1 MNLFIANLSPVSTT
15 KDLQK
20 LFSHYGLVTTV
31 KVIIDHG
38 TGRSKRYGFV
48 EMPSIYEAHEAM
60 VELNNT
66 SFQDKLILVRE
77 SQPTVG
83 WSQRNNRRGIANK
96 RGIIVLKS
104 ADKNFG

>member
-1 MNLFIANLSPVSTT
+1 MNLFIANLSPASTT

-31 KVIIDHG
+31 KVIMDHG

-48 EMPSIYEAHEAM
+48 EMPSIYEAHEAI

-66 SFQDKLILVRE
+66 SFQDKLILVKE
-77 SQPTVG
+77 SQPTGV
-83 WSQRNNRRGIANK
+83 WNQRKNRREMANE
-96 RGIIVLKS
+96 GV
-104 ADKNFG
+104 